1 MTESE
6 VPMAI
11 LKVARLGHPVL
22 RKTAKEVSKAEI
34 KTAEFQT
41 FLDDMVDTMREYE
54 GIGLAAPQ
62 VHRSQRVS
70 VIELPEE
77 GSARY
82 PNQPPTG
89 LQFFINPKVT
99 ILTQDLGRY
108 WEGCLSVP
116 GMRGLVER
124 PSKVKVDYLN
134 REGKT
139 AEFVADGFIAAVVQ
153 HEFDH
158 LDGVLYVDRLV
169 SSKNFAFDQEFER
182 YWLPDAEDGE
192 LPE

>member
-1 MTESE
+1 
-6 VPMAI
+6 MAI

-22 RKTAKEVSKAEI
+22 RKVAADVSASEI
-34 KTAEFQT
+34 KSQEFQQ

-62 VHRSQRVS
+62 VHRSIRVS

-77 GSARY
+77 GSSRY
-82 PNQPPTG
+82 PDKTPIG
-89 LQFFINPKVT
+89 LQFFINPK
-99 ILTQDLGRY
+99 LTVLSKEQGRY

-124 PSKVKVDYLN
+124 PNKVKVEYVD
-134 REGKT
+134 RTGKKC
-139 AEFVADGFIAAVVQ
+139 EFVAEGFIATVVQ

-158 LDGVLYVDRLV
+158 LDGILYVDKLV
-169 SSKNFAFDQEFER
+169 STKNFSFDQEFER

-192 LPE
+192 IPD